1 VQREFSRLLA
11 GRASHEQIGGVK
23 ILEVPFSTA
32 NGMLT
37 AKQSMRRKEIHRHY
51 SGDLEKLYDSL
62 AARTKTDNG

>member
-1 VQREFSRLLA
+1 
-11 GRASHEQIGGVK
+11 VK